1 MVLGLDF
8 DNTIIKY
15 DELFHRV
22 AFEKNLIP
30 ADFPKEKNTVRNYLR
45 EKNIEDEWTI
55 IQGEVYGER
64 IKEAIPFEGM
74 LETLE
79 KLRIKRIPI
88 NIISHKTRIPYLGPK
103 IDLHAAAINWMK
115 LNHFFDQYGLNFK
128 KTQIYFEET
137 KEEKIDRIMTNG
149 CTHYVDDLPEIL
161 EMIPK
166 GITKILFCPNQSKNS
181 NMDWTVINAW
191 KELPGILLK

>member
-15 DELFHRV
+15 DELFYKI

-30 ADFPKEKNTVRNYLR
+30 ADFPKDKNTVRNYLR

-55 IQGEVYGER
+55 IQGEVYGDR
-64 IKEAIPFEGM
+64 IKEAIPFKGM

-115 LNHFFDQYGLNFK
+115 LNHFFDHYGLNNF
-128 KTQIYFEET
+128 FN
-137 KEEKIDRIMTNG
+137 DMLSGN
-149 CTHYVDDLPEIL
+149 
-161 EMIPK
+161 
-166 GITKILFCPNQSKNS
+166 TKIIL
-181 NMDWTVINAW
+181 
-191 KELPGILLK
+191 GILFFTRFIHELITSSNPR

>member
-30 ADFPKEKNTVRNYLR
+30 ADLPKEKNTVRNYLR

-55 IQGEVYGER
+55 IQGEVYGDR

-79 KLRIKRIPI
+79 KLRIKKIPI
-88 NIISHKTRIPYLGPK
+88 NIISHKTRVPYLGPK

-115 LNHFFDQYGLNFK
+115 INHFFDSDGLNF
-128 KTQIYFEET
+128 TLPQIYFEET
-137 KEEKIDRIMTNG
+137 KEEKIDRIVSTG

-161 EMIPK
+161 EMIPN
-166 GITKILFCPNQSKNS
+166 GIKKIIFSPNGSEKYDEN
-181 NMDWTVINAW
+181 WTVINSW
-191 KELPGILLK
+191 KELPVILS

>member
-22 AFEKNLIP
+22 AFEKNLIS

-45 EKNIEDEWTI
+45 EKNIEDEWII
-55 IQGEVYGER
+55 IQGEVYGDR

-74 LETLE
+74 LERLE
-79 KLRIKRIPI
+79 KLRIKKIPI
-88 NIISHKTRIPYLGPK
+88 NIISHKTRVPYLGPK

-115 LNHFFDQYGLNFK
+115 INHFFDQYGLNF
-128 KTQIYFEET
+128 TPPQIYFEET
-137 KEEKIDRIMTNG
+137 KEEKIDRIMANG

-161 EMIPK
+161 EMIPN
-166 GITKILFCPNQSKNS
+166 GIQKILFSPNHSQKFSEK
-181 NMDWTVINAW
+181 WTVINSW
-191 KELPGILLK
+191 KELPAILS

>member
-15 DELFHRV
+15 DELFHRI

-30 ADFPKEKNTVRNYLR
+30 VDFPKEKNKVRNYLR

-55 IQGEVYGER
+55 IQGDVYGGR

-79 KLRIKRIPI
+79 KLRIKKIPI
-88 NIISHKTRIPYLGPK
+88 NIISHKTRVPYLGPK

-115 LNHFFDQYGLNFK
+115 INHFFDQYGLNF
-128 KTQIYFEET
+128 TSPQIYFEET
-137 KEEKIDRIMTNG
+137 KEEKIDRIMANG

-161 EMIPK
+161 EMIPN
-166 GITKILFCPNQSKNS
+166 GIKKILFSPNHSQKFSEK
-181 NMDWTVINAW
+181 WTVINSW
-191 KELPGILLK
+191 KELPAILS